1 MTLGVLSS
9 VHLQNYFWKISGL
22 SLLVSFSFLYV
33 TIVNLNLGYLGM
45 TLGFSIKFLSELV
58 MMLVILFIYG
68 KKEIFILP
76 KLKEVFSDLGE
87 IIKFAFNY
95 SMGTFALAFTFEIIS
110 LVIIKSKDGTNNLM
124 IWVSICQIINLIYE
138 IGQGVGTYSR
148 TLENHFIGTGN
159 LKKVK
164 YSFHQC
170 LKYHFLLT
178 FAINIIIFCMAWPIG
193 NLIIEDE
200 TFLSI
205 FVNYLRL
212 VCIFL
217 PFDSMMPL
225 INSFLRVL
233 NHNLYCMFLN
243 VFEFF
248 LLLGII
254 YSLLWHY
261 NYEHAAFCSVCGL
274 IGCSIVINF
283 LGFVRI
289 YVNLDFYLISAI
301 ELAIENDRKN
311 LSDEQELESDE
322 VLEKDSEIIEGDC
335 LLELKMGA
343 CSPVEV
349 S

>member
-1 MTLGVLSS
+1 M
-9 VHLQNYFWKISGL
+9 HLQNYFWKISGL
-22 SLLVSFSFLYV
+22 SLLVSFSFLYL

-45 TLGFSIKFLSELV
+45 TIGLSIKFLSELV
-58 MMLVILFIYG
+58 MMLVILFVYG
-68 KKEIFILP
+68 KQEIFILP
-76 KLKEVFSDLGE
+76 KIKEVFSDLSE
-87 IIKFAFNY
+87 IIKFALNY

-110 LVIIKSKDGTNNLM
+110 LIIIKSKDGTNNLM

-138 IGQGVGTYSR
+138 FGEGVGSYSR
-148 TLENHFIGTGN
+148 TLENHFIGVGN
-159 LKKVK
+159 ITKVK

-170 LKYHFLLT
+170 LKYHLLLT
-178 FAINIIIFCMAWPIG
+178 FAINIVIFFMAWPIG
-193 NLIIEDE
+193 NLIIQNEG
-200 TFLSI
+200 
-205 FVNYLRL
+205 FVNLFVSNLRL

-248 LLLGII
+248 CLLGII
-254 YSLLWHY
+254 YSLLWY
-261 NYEHAAFCSVCGL
+261 YDYEYAAFCSVCGL
-274 IGCSIVINF
+274 IGCSIVINL

-289 YVNLDFYLISAI
+289 YSNLDFYLKSAI
-301 ELAIENDRKN
+301 DLAVQNDQKTSLGEIEPVMDEAKQKN
-311 LSDEQELESDE
+311 VAMIQ
-322 VLEKDSEIIEGDC
+322 GDC
-335 LLELKMGA
+335 SLECRKGV